1 MNKDANRL
9 QVIENIKKAIENKT
23 FNVKVEEN
31 DHLDT

>member
-9 QVIENIKKAIENKT
+9 QVIENITKAIENKT